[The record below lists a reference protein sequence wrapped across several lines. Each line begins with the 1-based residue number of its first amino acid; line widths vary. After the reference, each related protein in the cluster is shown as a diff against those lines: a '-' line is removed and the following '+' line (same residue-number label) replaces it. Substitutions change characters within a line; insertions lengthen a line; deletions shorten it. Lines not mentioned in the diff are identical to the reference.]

1 MKKLIS
7 VLLVSMLLLAGCSAK
22 PEINTETQPKD
33 QQNETPVADDH
44 LYTVDDLKPG
54 VKVSEHF
61 ILKDFQSGDMGPESI
76 QFTLEGNDFVSGTL
90 SSQVEGY
97 CHFKF
102 DDPIFD
108 KNVLVEDINNPDG
121 LSEVNIN
128 EGWNYYGI
136 DPSQLRLGE
145 DILIYLSNGGE
156 LKAQG
161 FVKEV
166 SYEENPMESMRMS
179 VITEFKIDEKEL
191 QKIYDTKSNGLNFE
205 NETLYSLDEEVFI
218 DYSKYELVIVP
229 MQNTVNEMTTTPQKV
244 VFSEKKA
251 TRLLVTIFGELND
264 VRMTYTPNGLDSSI
278 EPVEKY
284 IGTVKDTRLFVDAYM
299 ATDFANVALEG
310 TFVDRNKNVHNIV
323 VGLDDARDP
332 ENYEIIM
339 K

>member
-7 VLLVSMLLLAGCSAK
+7 VLLVSMLLLTACSAK
-22 PEINTETQPKD
+22 TEINPETQSKD
-33 QQNETPVADDH
+33 QQNETPAADEH
-44 LYTVDDLKPG
+44 LYTVDDLKSG

-61 ILKDFQSGDMGPESI
+61 TLKDFQSGNMGPESI
-76 QFTLEGNDFVSGTL
+76 QFTLEGNDFVRGTL

-97 CHFKF
+97 YHFKF
-102 DDPIFD
+102 DDSIFD

-136 DPSQLRLGE
+136 DPSELRLGE

-161 FVKEV
+161 LVKAV

-191 QKIYDTKSNGLNFE
+191 QKIYGTKSSGLDFE
-205 NETLYSLDEEVFI
+205 NETLYSLDEEVYI

-229 MQNTVNEMTTTPQKV
+229 MQNTVNEMGTTPQV
-244 VFSEKKA
+244 VTFSEENA
-251 TRLLVTIFGELND
+251 TRSLVTIFGELND
-264 VRMTYTPNGLDSSI
+264 VKMTYTPNGLDSSI

-284 IGTVKDTRLFVDAYM
+284 IGTLKDTRLFVDAYM
-299 ATDFANVALEG
+299 ATDFAIVALEG
-310 TFVDRNKNVHNIV
+310 TFLDHNKNVHNIV

-332 ENYEIIM
+332 ESYEIIM